1 MSYVFNSCRPHH
13 KKGNL
18 IRGFLFC
25 FVVDSRANC
34 IIICSWRS
42 ITFRYSVGLRP
53 PYTREIRQTKNNY
66 FTQAVPYFN
75 ALPLRQI
82 PVENTIPG
90 RSFSLS
96 FAQIASWALFR
107 RACALLTPTTKMRY
121 LCELASINASFFC
134 IFDVFMRSKTHF
146 FAIYPQFWRPHLNII
161 FFLWQKLSEIFSR
174 RAFYLLK
181 FKLYQIHLRGHELV
195 RKVRI
200 NSSNKTFGTIPH
212 PSIYNIRSY
221 ILYTSRRKGMS
232 QKILRNFFVLH
243 NSLKHMV

>member
-1 MSYVFNSCRPHH
+1 MSCVFNSCRPHH

-121 LCELASINASFFC
+121 LCELAIINASFFC
-134 IFDVFMRSKTHF
+134 IFDVFMRSKTQF
-146 FAIYPQFWRPHLNII
+146 FAIYPPVLASTFEYH
-161 FFLWQKLSEIFSR
+161 FFLMTKALRDIFSKSFLFIKIQIVPNPFAR
-174 RAFYLLK
+174 SWTCQESAY
-181 FKLYQIHLRGHELV
+181 KLVQQDV
-195 RKVRI
+195 R
-200 NSSNKTFGTIPH
+200 NYH
-212 PSIYNIRSY
+212 PSKYLQY
-221 ILYTSRRKGMS
+221 
-232 QKILRNFFVLH
+232 QVLH
-243 NSLKHMV
+243 TVHKSSQRYVAKNTA